1 MKQVLAARTPGFSS
15 ALAAPARAKQRL
27 DKQRLELFDAMRFL
41 AGVGVIWF
49 HSVESAQ
56 LGPSGILG
64 RFSVAFFTIMGV
76 VVLYEGVRKHPE
88 RTFGDFAA
96 RRFRRLY
103 LPFLGWSAIIGAV
116 LVLLHEAVPEIH
128 PAVVRLDLLVTGT
141 AEPLWFIPFFILGNL
156 LIFPLAQWMRKS
168 PRRAL
173 AAALLCGII
182 ALALDWLPWNTPP
195 FHGVPL
201 LGRLL
206 ELSWNRWS
214 ALYWGVVIAVLYSRG
229 LRQSRF
235 APLLAIAGLLLTLA
249 MLVYQ
254 WHSGVLAPLKVVGG
268 IGLAFVALAPLR
280 GSLISFMAS
289 LAPYSFG
296 IYLSHALWILLA
308 RTLMSA
314 AGLAASP
321 ERDVNVF
328 LAALFASVISLRLL
342 TRIPSLRWLAG
353 IDTPAQPRT
362 VVASKPAAI

>member
-1 MKQVLAARTPGFSS
+1 MKQVLAARTPGLSI
-15 ALAAPARAKQRL
+15 AHAPAAGV
-27 DKQRLELFDAMRFL
+27 KQRLEMFDAMRFL

-56 LGPSGILG
+56 LGPSGVLG

-76 VVLYEGVRKHPE
+76 VVLYEGVRKYPQ
-88 RTFGDFAA
+88 RTLRDFAA

-116 LVLLHEAVPEIH
+116 LVLLHEAVPAIH
-128 PAVVRLDLLVTGT
+128 PAVLHLELFITGT
-141 AEPLWFIPFFILGNL
+141 AEPLWFIPFFILGNI
-156 LIFPLAQWMRKS
+156 LIFPLAQWMKDN
-168 PRRAL
+168 PRREL
-173 AAALLCGII
+173 TAALLCGIL
-182 ALALDWLPWNTPP
+182 ALALDWIPWNHPP
-195 FHGVPL
+195 LHGVPL

-214 ALYWGVVIAVLYSRG
+214 ALYWGVVVAVLYSRG
-229 LRQSRF
+229 LRNSRF
-235 APLLAIAGLLLTLA
+235 APLLAFAGLLLTAALCA
-249 MLVYQ
+249 YQ
-254 WHSGVLAPLKVVGG
+254 WHTGVTAPLKVLGG

-280 GSLISFMAS
+280 GSIISFLGG

-308 RTLMSA
+308 RTLVSA
-314 AGLAASP
+314 AGLPVSP
-321 ERDVNVF
+321 MRDLNVF

-342 TRIPSLRWLAG
+342 ARHPSLRWLAG

-362 VVASKPAAI
+362 VTAAKPVAI